1 MIFISQRGFGV
12 LDGLIILAILMVG
25 VAILIPYTVSEKQD
39 LSIQKCVKNL
49 REIDKAMRLWQLDNA
64 KPMDAPVTF
73 AEIVEYLAEGVST
86 NCPSGGLY
94 VVTGLTNPPMCTFPG
109 HALSNEG
116 GD

>member
-1 MIFISQRGFGV
+1 MRARDSLPFNSLSELVLAKTYLLLWGV
-12 LDGLIILAILMVG
+12 LG
-25 VAILIPYTVSEKQD
+25 PYP
-39 LSIQKCVKNL
+39 
-49 REIDKAMRLWQLDNA
+49 MRLWQLDNA
-64 KPMDAPVTF
+64 KSMDAPVTF

>member
-1 MIFISQRGFGV
+1 MISSSQRAFGIV
-12 LDGLIILAILMVG
+12 DGLLILAILVVG
-25 VAILIPYTVSEKQD
+25 AAVLIPHTVSEKQD

-64 KPMDAPVTF
+64 KSMDAPVKF
-73 AEIVEYLAEGVST
+73 AEIVEYLAEGGST